1 MMIERLYGVDESA
14 QVARDILAFAKDC
27 SIITFTG
34 SLGAGKTTLIR
45 AILAQ
50 WGVHSGVTSPTFTY
64 VQRYKLPDGSMVN
77 HFDLYR
83 LESLDPFF
91 ELGLDEY
98 LAQEKGKV
106 LIEWPALITDLLT
119 GPVCHITLD
128 YTPHGLEMR
137 HLTAVRSE

>member
-1 MMIERLYGVDESA
+1 MMIERLYGVDEVA
-14 QVARDILAFAKDC
+14 QVAREIGEFAKDC
-27 SIITFTG
+27 TTLTFTG

-45 AILAQ
+45 NVLAQ

-83 LESLDPFF
+83 LESRDPFF

-98 LAQEKGKV
+98 LAQEKSKA
-106 LIEWPALITDLLT
+106 LIEWPALISDLLT

-128 YTPHGLEMR
+128 YTPDGLESR
-137 HLTAVRSE
+137 RLTAVRSL